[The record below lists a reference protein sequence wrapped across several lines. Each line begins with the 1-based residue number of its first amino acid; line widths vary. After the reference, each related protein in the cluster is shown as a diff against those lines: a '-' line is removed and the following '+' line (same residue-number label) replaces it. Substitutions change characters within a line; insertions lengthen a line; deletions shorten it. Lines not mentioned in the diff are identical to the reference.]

1 MSKPRAARSS
11 AGTPAPE
18 HGDTQQQQQQQQQQ
32 QLSRNAGVPH
42 SAIRQTGSEG
52 RRRRRKAPSIQP
64 SSNPPLPAVLHAHP
78 AALRRAQR
86 RRSATGA
93 PRWWQG
99 PPPPP
104 HRSRCQAADVAL
116 RRHLPAP
123 PKLPPHNPCARV
135 PPSQHAQPSAE
146 PVGGSQLPSPAPSG
160 RGAAAPSSLQ
170 MSGEMTVTAFPCFQ
184 RASRSINN

>member
-1 MSKPRAARSS
+1 MREATPGLRAWRGAHARQANPS
-11 AGTPAPE
+11 PNP
-18 HGDTQQQQQQQQQQ
+18 QQQQQ

-146 PVGGSQLPSPAPSG
+146 PVGGSQLVPPPPPT
-160 RGAAAPSSLQ
+160 RGAAAPSSRVSSLETGKTGLKK
-170 MSGEMTVTAFPCFQ
+170 S
-184 RASRSINN
+184 SN